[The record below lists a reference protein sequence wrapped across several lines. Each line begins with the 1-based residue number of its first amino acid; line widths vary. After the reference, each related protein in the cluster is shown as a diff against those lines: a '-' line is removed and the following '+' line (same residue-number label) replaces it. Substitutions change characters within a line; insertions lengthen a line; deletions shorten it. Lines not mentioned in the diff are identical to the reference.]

1 VISLGA
7 IALSGGKS
15 SRMGQ
20 DKALLEIA
28 GKTLLQKTCEVAQT
42 CDANPILIIT
52 PWQERYKSISLP
64 RQCCFIPELNP
75 QSPLTGFALGLSFI
89 ETDWVLLLACDLP
102 NLQSEIVK
110 TWSQELV
117 NLPSE
122 AIAYLPKH
130 SKGWEPLCGF
140 YRSSCVESL
149 KSYIQTG
156 KYSFQDWLGRSLV
169 IEIPNIDPQ
178 MLLNCN
184 TLDDFLIAKKRERPT
199 FADV

>member
-1 VISLGA
+1 MISLGA
-7 IALSGGKS
+7 IALAGGKS
-15 SRMGQ
+15 SRMGR

-28 GKTLLQKTCEVAQT
+28 GKTLLQKTCELAQT
-42 CDANPILIIT
+42 CAADPIYIIT
-52 PWQERYKSISLP
+52 PWQDRYKSMALP
-64 RQCCFIPELNP
+64 TECDFIHESNP
-75 QSPLTGFALGLSFI
+75 QSPITGFVLGLSSLK
-89 ETDWVLLLACDLP
+89 TDWVILLACDLP
-102 NLQSEIVK
+102 NLQSEIIK

-140 YRSSCVESL
+140 YRCSCLESL

-156 KYSFQDWLGRSLV
+156 KYSFQNWLERSLV
-169 IEIPNIDPQ
+169 IEIPDVDAQ

-184 TLDDFLIAKKRERPT
+184 TPDDFLIVEKSYKKT
-199 FADV
+199 AIF